1 MRLTKYLL
9 VLICY
14 LGFTS
19 PGQAHHGGGS
29 YWTDDQLV
37 GPVTGTATNLSFN
50 FPHVSFSLDIPD
62 EQGNLVNHTMS
73 IRWTPTVL
81 RRMGWRR
88 SSIQPGDKLTVTF
101 VPHKQDPTVGALRS
115 LQVNDVPLAIEPPAK
130 EN

>member
-1 MRLTKYLL
+1 MRMTRSLQ
-9 VLICY
+9 VLICS
-14 LGFTS
+14 LVFTS
-19 PGQAHHGGGS
+19 VGHAHHGGGS
-29 YWTDDQLV
+29 YWTEDQLV
-37 GPVTGTATNLSFN
+37 GPVTGTATDLSFN

-88 SSIQPGDKLTVTF
+88 NSIEPGDKLTVTF

-115 LQVNDVPLAIEPPAK
+115 LVVNDVPLAIEPPA
-130 EN
+130 EED

>member
-1 MRLTKYLL
+1 MRETKLL
-9 VLICY
+9 LMLACY
-14 LGFTS
+14 LGCVGA
-19 PGQAHHGGGS
+19 GQAHHGGGS

-37 GPVTGTATNLSFN
+37 GPVTGTATNLAFN

-88 SSIQPGDKLTVTF
+88 NSIQPGDRLTITF
-101 VPHKQDPTVGALRS
+101 VPHKQDPTVGSLRS
-115 LQVNDVPLAIEPPAK
+115 LQVNDVPLAIDPPAE

>member
-1 MRLTKYLL
+1 MRFNYCFLIAIYLF
-9 VLICY
+9 
-14 LGFTS
+14 GFT
-19 PGQAHHGGGS
+19 GAVQAHHGGGS

-37 GPVTGTATNLSFN
+37 GPVTGTATNLAFN

-88 SSIQPGDKLTVTF
+88 NTIQPGDTLTITF
-101 VPHKQDPTVGALRS
+101 VPHKQDPTVGSLRS
-115 LQVNDVPLAIEPPAK
+115 LQVNDVPLAINPPDEA
-130 EN
+130 N

>member
-1 MRLTKYLL
+1 MRAKHYFLIL
-9 VLICY
+9 VCY
-14 LGFTS
+14 LGS
-19 PGQAHHGGGS
+19 ASIGQAHHGGGS

-62 EQGNLVNHTMS
+62 EQGNPVSHTMS

-88 SSIQPGDKLTVTF
+88 NSIQPGDKLTVTF

-115 LQVNDVPLAIEPPAK
+115 LVVNDAALAIEPPA
-130 EN
+130 EGN

>member
-1 MRLTKYLL
+1 MKKLL
-9 VLICY
+9 IVLVCY
-14 LGFTS
+14 LGLVS
-19 PGQAHHGGGS
+19 AGQAHHGGGS

-37 GPVTGTATNLSFN
+37 GPVSGTATDLSFN
-50 FPHVSFSLDIPD
+50 FPHVSFSLDVPD

-88 SSIQPGDKLTVTF
+88 NSIQPGDKLTVTF

-115 LQVNDVPLAIEPPAK
+115 LEVNDVPLAIEPPTE

>member
-1 MRLTKYLL
+1 MHATKYFL
-9 VLICY
+9 VLICF
-14 LGFTS
+14 LAASTL
-19 PGQAHHGGGS
+19 GQAHHGGGS
-29 YWTDDQLV
+29 YWTEDQLV

-88 SSIQPGDKLTVTF
+88 NSIRPGDELTVTF

-115 LQVNDVPLAIEPPAK
+115 LVVNDEPLAIEPPA
-130 EN
+130 E

>member
-1 MRLTKYLL
+1 MCAKKLLL
-9 VLICY
+9 VSACI
-14 LGFTS
+14 LGS
-19 PGQAHHGGGS
+19 VSVGRAHHGGGS

-37 GPVTGTATNLSFN
+37 GPISGTATNLSFN

-62 EQGNLVNHTMS
+62 EQGTLVNHTMS

-88 SSIQPGDKLTVTF
+88 NSIQPGDKLTITF

-115 LQVNDVPLAIEPPAK
+115 LEVNDVLLAIEPPT
-130 EN
+130 EQN

>member
-1 MRLTKYLL
+1 MRATSYFP

-14 LGFTS
+14 LGLAS
-19 PGQAHHGGGS
+19 PGYAHHGGGS
-29 YWTDDQLV
+29 YWTEDQLV
-37 GPVTGTATNLSFN
+37 GPVTGTATDLSFN

-62 EQGNLVNHTMS
+62 EQGNPVSHTMS

-88 SSIQPGDKLTVTF
+88 NSIQPGDKLTVTF

-115 LQVNDVPLAIEPPAK
+115 LEVNDVPLAIEPPA
-130 EN
+130 EAD

>member
-1 MRLTKYLL
+1 MTKYLL
-9 VLICY
+9 VLIY
-14 LGFTS
+14 GLGFTS
-19 PGQAHHGGGS
+19 AGQAHHGGGS
-29 YWTDDQLV
+29 YWTEDQLV
-37 GPVTGTATNLSFN
+37 GPVTGTATGLSFN

-88 SSIQPGDKLTVTF
+88 NSIEPGDKLTVTF

-115 LQVNDVPLAIEPPAK
+115 LVVNDVPLAIEPPA
-130 EN
+130 EED

>member
-88 SSIQPGDKLTVTF
+88 SSIQPGD
-101 VPHKQDPTVGALRS
+101 TVGALRS